1 MSEWIE
7 WRGGKQPVDGVFI
20 SLKYRDGDVIE
31 MVEVDGPTLRWDHDG
46 MLYDDIIAY
55 KVHHDLDG
63 KKLESPLSRQEGG
76 EHYRKLKIQPIEYIQ
91 ANDLGFE
98 EGSVVKYITRHKD
111 KNGVQDL
118 RKAIHFI
125 ELLIAHDYPEKTE

>member
-1 MSEWIE
+1 MS
-7 WRGGKQPVDGVFI
+7 
-20 SLKYRDGDVIE
+20 
-31 MVEVDGPTLRWDHDG
+31 
-46 MLYDDIIAY
+46 
-55 KVHHDLDG
+55 
-63 KKLESPLSRQEGG
+63 KKSEPLERQEGG